1 MMHGNDG
8 GRGGFGGH
16 DGGFGGFGW
25 GVTSTTLAAGATTAT
40 GDTGFDVVTM
50 NSAGGTITV
59 SAIEY
64 LIGGV
69 GADVVTLGNSGNTIA
84 VRGLETLI
92 GGAGTDVVSLSGF
105 GTTIAVS
112 GVETLIGCGGA
123 DAVTITS
130 GTVNF
135 VASGGDTLTLAA
147 SNGADQVVLQEA
159 NYRPYGDSNGYAQ
172 VTNFQAGTDKLVVS
186 SALRNRVDDNSDG
199 VIASASRAT
208 GAVNLSTDEI
218 VQLTTSVSSLTD
230 TDYASVRAA
239 IGTMTNS
246 SKGADALVL
255 ANDGTNTG
263 VYLVVDS
270 NGDGAV
276 AANEIRLLAVLKSTT
291 GVTASDLVY
300 G

>member
-1 MMHGNDG
+1 MMHGNDS

-16 DGGFGGFGW
+16 DGGFGEFGW
-25 GVTSTTLAAGATTAT
+25 GSTSTTLAAGATTAT
-40 GDTGFDVVTM
+40 GGTGFDVVTL
-50 NSAGGTITV
+50 NSAGNTITV
-59 SAIEY
+59 SAVEY
-64 LIGGV
+64 
-69 GADVVTLGNSGNTIA
+69 
-84 VRGLETLI
+84 LI
-92 GGAGTDVVSLSGF
+92 GGAGTDVVTLADSGNTLAARGLETLIGGVGTDVVLLSGF
-105 GTTIAVS
+105 GNTIAVS

-123 DAVTITS
+123 DIVTITS

-135 VASGGDTLTLAA
+135 VASGGDVLTLAA

-159 NYRPYGDSNGYAQ
+159 NYRPYNDSDGYAQ
-172 VTNFQAGTDKLVVS
+172 VTNFQAGTDTLVVS
-186 SALRNRVDDNSDG
+186 GALRNRVDDNSDG
-199 VIASASRAT
+199 VIASGSRAT
-208 GAVNLSTDEI
+208 GAVDLSTDEI

-239 IGTMTNS
+239 IGTIANS
-246 SKGADALVL
+246 SKGADALIL

-276 AANEIRLLAVLKSTT
+276 AANEIRLLSVLKSTT